1 MIAGKAK
8 RVVGKLP
15 GMMSLLSGT
24 MRGRSFG
31 RRMAV
36 VVAAL
41 FGTLSGH
48 ASSTETNYTG
58 HYEMADA
65 KAART
70 FSLDVKQT
78 GSRADVAFSAA
89 MADGSGAAPDGTGKG
104 RVEDGVLSFAF
115 KDSFNN
121 EGTCTLEFRKDG
133 YHLSMTV
140 TKVVEPSPFH
150 FYGNIL
156 LRKISNKPQ

>member
-1 MIAGKAK
+1 LRTALA
-8 RVVGKLP
+8 L
-15 GMMSLLSGT
+15 
-24 MRGRSFG
+24 
-31 RRMAV
+31 

-41 FGTLSGH
+41 FGALSGH
-48 ASSTETNYTG
+48 AASAESNYNG
-58 HYEMADA
+58 RYELADA

-70 FSLDVKQT
+70 FSLVVRQT
-78 GSRADVAFSAA
+78 GFRADVSFSAA

-121 EGTCTLEFRKDG
+121 EGTCTLESRQDG
-133 YHLSMTV
+133 YHLSITV
-140 TKVVEPSPFH
+140 TKVVDPSPFH

-156 LRKISNKPQ
+156 LKKTSNKRE